1 MACRL
6 PICDKRNLKTKPPR
20 ITPGGFA
27 IGAAFANAFMRRF
40 DLLHSTDRYTLTRLI
55 IEVCIIVG
63 YRIADPRAIDDHER
77 VNNSLGAI
85 AGDIFYQSFVHLTD
99 CPVIR
104 HLIPRFGNIVV
115 SAKGYLTSSLGV

>member
-1 MACRL
+1 MQMRL
-6 PICDKRNLKTKPPR
+6 C
-20 ITPGGFA
+20 A
-27 IGAAFANAFMRRF
+27 
-40 DLLHSTDRYTLTRLI
+40 DLTFYIALIDILTRLI

-63 YRIADPRAIDDHER
+63 YRIADPRTIDDHER

-99 CPVIR
+99 CPVIQ